1 MVHHIQPALLL
12 ELGQSQASG
21 SNDVILQWVE
31 SEVRCLLESCDR
43 GCTAAIAQRQQHA
56 RLYPPPTRP
65 VMSQEDK
72 SKLRAEVMSMG
83 PTVIR
88 ILAKAVSLVEKL
100 AMAGVSSGG
109 MRA

>member
-1 MVHHIQPALLL
+1 
-12 ELGQSQASG
+12 
-21 SNDVILQWVE
+21 
-31 SEVRCLLESCDR
+31 
-43 GCTAAIAQRQQHA
+43 
-56 RLYPPPTRP
+56 
-65 VMSQEDK
+65 MSQEDK